1 MNIRRTWVKATGT
14 AGLGAVLGLLL
25 GGYLFSGVQPRSVF
39 ALSQCG
45 TSCYRPS
52 DLAGLL
58 ASIGVQRAPG
68 LLPGVVRESERCITI
83 RHPNPDARVHF
94 VSFPK
99 RDMKDIASLSVE
111 DGPYVLEC
119 LAHIHALV
127 VEHQLR
133 AYRVITNGPGRQGVR
148 YLHLHLV
155 SR

>member
-1 MNIRRTWVKATGT
+1 MKKVGMAVLW
-14 AGLGAVLGLLL
+14 LGLGLLM

-39 ALSQCG
+39 ALPECG
-45 TSCYRPS
+45 ASCYRPS

-58 ASIGVQRAPG
+58 TSIGVQRTPG
-68 LLPGVVRESERCITI
+68 LLPGVVKESERCITI
-83 RHPNPDARVHF
+83 RHPFPDSRVHF

-99 RDMKDIASLSVE
+99 RDMKDIASLGVE

-127 VEHQLR
+127 AENNLR